1 MADRKENELTKANN
15 FAYVRALDSNGNS
28 IQISKS
34 DLVSVLGGLLPEA
47 SYNTSGFA
55 DELFNVQT
63 VDASLNI
70 IYKFMQ
76 INKISFTQVIN
87 IRNTNEL
94 ETNGLSIHYIATSIN
109 NDEKLVS
116 AKRID
121 KGTNPYGVMI
131 YADNDYVYFKTTK
144 LGGSIYFIGCN
155 VKVESVESLPQEARE
170 VKVF

>member
-1 MADRKENELTKANN
+1 MYRFVTPE
-15 FAYVRALDSNGNS
+15 
-28 IQISKS
+28 
-34 DLVSVLGGLLPEA
+34 LGGLLPEA

-63 VDASLNI
+63 VSASLNI

-76 INKISFTQVIN
+76 INKTVFTQVIN

-94 ETNGLSIHYIATSIN
+94 VTNGLSIHYIATAITDGN
-109 NDEKLVS
+109 KGVS

-121 KGTNPYGVMI
+121 KGDNPYGVMI
-131 YADNDYVYFKTTK
+131 YTDNDYVYFKTTK

>member
-1 MADRKENELTKANN
+1 MLGNE
-15 FAYVRALDSNGNS
+15 S
-28 IQISKS
+28 IHFNINYSE
-34 DLVSVLGGLLPEA
+34 LGGLLPEA

-63 VDASLNI
+63 VSISLNI

-76 INKISFTQVIN
+76 INKTFFTQVIN

-94 ETNGLSIHYIATSIN
+94 DGNGLSIHYIATTITDGN
-109 NDEKLVS
+109 KGVS

-121 KGTNPYGVMI
+121 KGDNPYGVMI
-131 YADNDYVYFKTTK
+131 YTDNDYVYFKTTK

-170 VKVF
+170 VQVF

>member
-1 MADRKENELTKANN
+1 MSNE
-15 FAYVRALDSNGNS
+15 
-28 IQISKS
+28 
-34 DLVSVLGGLLPEA
+34 SVHVNITYPLLGELLPVA

-63 VDASLNI
+63 ISASLNI

-76 INKISFTQVIN
+76 INKTFFTQVIN

-94 ETNGLSIHYIATSIN
+94 EENGLSIHYIATAIT
-109 NDEKLVS
+109 DGIKGVS

-121 KGTNPYGVMI
+121 KGDNPYGVMI
-131 YADNDYVYFKTTK
+131 YTDNDYVYFKTTK
-144 LGGSIYFIGCN
+144 LGGWIYFIGCN

>member
-1 MADRKENELTKANN
+1 MQTIDIAQAIKDNSANVSQN
-15 FAYVRALDSNGNS
+15 LDP
-28 IQISKS
+28 
-34 DLVSVLGGLLPEA
+34 SVLGGLLPEA

-63 VDASLNI
+63 VSASLNI

-76 INKISFTQVIN
+76 INKTFFTQVIN
-87 IRNTNEL
+87 IRNTSEL
-94 ETNGLSIHYIATSIN
+94 EQKGLSIHYIAASIN

-121 KGTNPYGVMI
+121 KGDNPYGVMI
-131 YADNDYVYFKTTK
+131 YTDNDYVYFKTTK

-155 VKVESVESLPQEARE
+155 VKVEPVESLPQEARE
-170 VKVF
+170 VQVF

>member
-1 MADRKENELTKANN
+1 MQTIDIAQAIKDNSANVSQN
-15 FAYVRALDSNGNS
+15 LDP
-28 IQISKS
+28 
-34 DLVSVLGGLLPEA
+34 SVLGGLLPEA

-55 DELFNVQT
+55 DELFNVQI

-131 YADNDYVYFKTTK
+131 YTDNDYVYFKTTK

-155 VKVESVESLPQEARE
+155 VKVESVKSLPQEARE